1 MSGSDRDKSSQE
13 MSLVNVSKTKDE
25 LQLADYKMT
34 TMEKPRQDW
43 ILETKYL
50 DINLR

>member
-34 TMEKPRQDW
+34 TMEKQGKT
-43 ILETKYL
+43 EY
-50 DINLR
+50 